1 MNKYLRI
8 QGKVSSTVLKTL
20 PIGHSANKPN
30 TGWFFVDYAN
40 NHFKKGISFD
50 VILSD
55 DAEKIK
61 KTARIKLMQV
71 IDQFGHTLDSIPD
84 GYKTICRFEFIDTTP
99 REFKHLQILT
109 AWDAVKNP
117 IVLANTKDLTFN
129 MTEKRVMDSLKL
141 NARSIKYLL
150 KKKEKKSLSKDNA
163 ILIVAK
169 ELRINNTEAKENI
182 EMLINFGALKT
193 KKGVLI

>member
-8 QGKVSSTVLKTL
+8 QGKVSSAVLKTL
-20 PIGHSANKPN
+20 PIGHSVNKPN
-30 TGWFFVDYAN
+30 AEWFFVDYAN

-61 KTARIKLMQV
+61 KTAKIKLMQV

-99 REFKHLQILT
+99 QEFNRLQTLT
-109 AWDAVKNP
+109 AWDAVKKP

-129 MTEKRVMDSLKL
+129 MTEKRVMASLKL
-141 NARSIKYLL
+141 NARYIRYLL
-150 KKKEKKSLSKDNA
+150 KKIERKSLSKDKT

-169 ELRINNTEAKENI
+169 ELQINNTEAKENI

-193 KKGVLI
+193 EKGMLV